1 MHGLQSHTTTMTVE
15 ELKTTFQHDFG
26 DSLDLILLPDVALG
40 HPALYVY
47 LAGLSDRN
55 LLEQGIL
62 WPLAAAAEAEVNADT
77 IRAVAHSS
85 APCTPLEDLSAA
97 EAKVAEGE
105 VVLWVE
111 DAFFSFLLPQFDKRS
126 PQEPPTS
133 AVLKGPR
140 EGFGED
146 VGQNI
151 TLLRRRLKDKSLVVR
166 KMQVGTLTKTTVA
179 VCFLSTVAKPQVVDE
194 VVRRIGAI
202 QIDGVVDSAYVG
214 QLIADNPYSIFSQFS
229 TAEKPDI
236 VTAKMLEGRVAVVVD
251 GSPMVITLP
260 CLLLEGFQDS
270 EDYYRGNKRTTFLRV
285 IRLVGVVMAVLLP
298 AGYVAVQEYHYQVLP
313 LKFLVTVINATNGVP
328 FSPTI
333 EMFVVLVLFEILN
346 EASVRMPKYVGMALS
361 IVGAIVLGE
370 TAVNAGLLS
379 SPAVLVMALS
389 AIGLYTTPEHIGSLG
404 LLRFVFLVMA
414 GLFGFVGLMV
424 STVIT
429 VCYVVTLSNYGV
441 AYAAPLA
448 PLVPADLKDSLVK
461 LPLDHMV
468 TRPYSIP
475 TINRRRFRKEKK
487 Q

>member
-1 MHGLQSHTTTMTVE
+1 MTVE
-15 ELKTTFQHDFG
+15 ELKTAFRHDFG
-26 DSLDLILLPDVALG
+26 DSLDLIMLSDVVLG

-55 LLEQGIL
+55 LLEQGLIK
-62 WPLAAAAEAEVNADT
+62 PLAMGPRAEVSVDA
-77 IRAVAHSS
+77 ICSAAHSA
-85 APCTPLEDLSAA
+85 APCTPVDDLPAA

-105 VVLWVE
+105 VVLCVE
-111 DAFFSFLLPQFDKRS
+111 GAFFSFLLPLFDKRS

-151 TLLRRRLKDKSLVVR
+151 TLLRRRLKDKSLVV
-166 KMQVGTLTKTTVA
+166 KKLQVGTLTKTTVA

-194 VVRRIGAI
+194 VVRRVQAI

-214 QLIADNPYSIFSQFS
+214 QLIADNPYSIFTQFS

-236 VTAKMLEGRVAVVVD
+236 VTAKMLEGRVAVIVD

-270 EDYYRGNKRTTFLRV
+270 EDYYRGNKRTTFLRL
-285 IRLVGVVMAVLLP
+285 IRLIGVILSVLLP
-298 AGYVAVQEYHYQVLP
+298 AGYVAVLEYHYQVLP
-313 LKFLVTVINATNGVP
+313 LKFLVTVINATSGVP

-333 EMFVVLVLFEILN
+333 EMFVVLILFEILN

-404 LLRFVFLVMA
+404 LLRFLFLVMA

-424 STVIT
+424 SAVVT
-429 VCYVVTLSNYGV
+429 VCYVVTLTNYGV
-441 AYAAPLA
+441 AYAAPIAPFVPQDIKDSFFKA
-448 PLVPADLKDSLVK
+448 PLDR
-461 LPLDHMV
+461 MI

-475 TINRRRFRKEKK
+475 TINRRRFRKEDE

>member
-1 MHGLQSHTTTMTVE
+1 MTVE
-15 ELKTTFQHDFG
+15 ELKTAFQHDFG
-26 DSLDLILLPDVALG
+26 DSLDLILLPDVVMG

-62 WPLAAAAEAEVNADT
+62 WPLAKASQGEVNADT

-85 APCTPLEDLSAA
+85 APCTQLADLPEA

-105 VVLWVE
+105 VVLYSE
-111 DAFFSFLLPQFDKRS
+111 GAFFSFLLPLFDKRS

-151 TLLRRRLKDKSLVVR
+151 TLLRRRLKDKSLVV
-166 KMQVGTLTKTTVA
+166 KKLQVGVLTKTTVA
-179 VCFLSTVAKPQVVDE
+179 VCFLSTVAKPRVVDE
-194 VVRRIGAI
+194 VVKRVQAI
-202 QIDGVVDSAYVG
+202 RIDGVVDSAYVG

-236 VTAKMLEGRVAVVVD
+236 ITAKMLEGRVAVIVD

-270 EDYYRGNKRTTFLRV
+270 EDYYRGNKRTTFLRL
-285 IRLVGVVMAVLLP
+285 IRLIGVIMAVLLP

-361 IVGAIVLGE
+361 IVGAIVLGD

-414 GLFGFVGLMV
+414 GLFGFIGLMV
-424 STVIT
+424 SSLVA
-429 VCYVVTLSNYGV
+429 VCYVATLNNYGV
-441 AYAAPLA
+441 AYAAPIA
-448 PLVPADLKDSLVK
+448 PFIPADIKDSFYK
-461 LPLDHMV
+461 SPLDSMV
-468 TRPYSIP
+468 NRPYSIP
-475 TINRRRFRKEKK
+475 TINRRRFRREDN